1 MMFRFKSRTY
11 QQLSDEKLTIFIS
24 NGDVAAFNEL
34 YNRYNERILYYF
46 YRMLWNDKELAQ
58 DFLQDLFMKIID
70 KLNTFSTDRKF
81 STWVFSIAHNMCKN
95 EYRKRQIRALAA
107 LEPDVACDAFD
118 DETAVYSAL
127 QIEDVFD
134 CLNDLDELHRTAFLL
149 KYREG
154 LSIEA
159 IGAVLDLPVGTVKS
173 RLFYTRK
180 KIQKDLIRKLQ
191 ICQDC

>member
-1 MMFRFKSRTY
+1 MFRFKSRTY

-107 LEPDVACDAFD
+107 LEQDVACDAFD

-180 KIQKDLIRKLQ
+180 RIQKDLLRKLQ

>member
-1 MMFRFKSRTY
+1 MFKFKSPTY
-11 QQLSDEKLTIFIS
+11 QQFSDEKLTVFIS

-34 YNRYNERILYYF
+34 YNRYNERMLYYF

-58 DFLQDLFMKIID
+58 DFLQDLFMKLID
-70 KLNTFSTDRKF
+70 KLNTFNADRKF
-81 STWVFSIAHNMCKN
+81 STWLFSIAHNMCKN
-95 EYRKRQIRALAA
+95 EYRKRQIRVHAA
-107 LEPDVACDAFD
+107 LEPDVACDAFE
-118 DETAVYSAL
+118 DEAAVYSAL

-159 IGAVLDLPVGTVKS
+159 IGVVLDLPVGTVKS

-180 KIQKDLIRKLQ
+180 KIQKELMRKIQ
-191 ICQDC
+191 FCQDC

>member
-46 YRMLWNDKELAQ
+46 YRMLWNDKELSQ

-70 KLNTFSTDRKF
+70 KLNTFNADRKF
-81 STWVFSIAHNMCKN
+81 STWIFSIAHNMCKN
-95 EYRKRQIRALAA
+95 EYRKRKVREVAVMEL
-107 LEPDVACDAFD
+107 DVVYDAFD
-118 DETAVYSAL
+118 EEAAVYSSL
-127 QIEDVFD
+127 QIEDVFY
-134 CLNDLDELHRTAFLL
+134 CLNDFDELQRTAFLL
-149 KYREG
+149 RYREG

-159 IGAVLDLPVGTVKS
+159 ISQVLELPVGTVKS

-180 KIQKDLIRKLQ
+180 KIQKDLMRKIQ
-191 ICQDC
+191 IFQEL

>member
-1 MMFRFKSRTY
+1 MMFRFKSWTY

-70 KLNTFSTDRKF
+70 KLNTFNADRKF
-81 STWVFSIAHNMCKN
+81 STWIFSIAHNMCKN
-95 EYRKRQIRALAA
+95 EYRKRKVREVAVMEL
-107 LEPDVACDAFD
+107 DVVYDAFD

>member
-70 KLNTFSTDRKF
+70 KLNTFNADRKF
-81 STWVFSIAHNMCKN
+81 STWIFSIAHNMCKN
-95 EYRKRQIRALAA
+95 EYRKRKVREVAVMEL
-107 LEPDVACDAFD
+107 DVVYDAFD

>member
-1 MMFRFKSRTY
+1 MFKFKSPTY
-11 QQLSDEKLTIFIS
+11 QQFSDEKLTIFIS

-34 YNRYNERILYYF
+34 YNRYNERMLYYF

-58 DFLQDLFMKIID
+58 DFLQDLFMKLID
-70 KLNTFSTDRKF
+70 KLYTFNADRKF
-81 STWVFSIAHNMCKN
+81 STWLFSIAHNMCKN
-95 EYRKRQIRALAA
+95 EYRKRQIRVRAV
-107 LEPDVACDAFD
+107 LEPDVACDAFE
-118 DETAVYSAL
+118 DEAANYSVL

-154 LSIEA
+154 LSMEA

-180 KIQKDLIRKLQ
+180 KIQKELMRKIQ
-191 ICQDC
+191 FCQDC

>member
-1 MMFRFKSRTY
+1 MFKFKSPTY
-11 QQLSDEKLTIFIS
+11 QQFSDEKLTIFIS

-34 YNRYNERILYYF
+34 YNRYNERMLYYF

-58 DFLQDLFMKIID
+58 DFLQDLFMKLID
-70 KLNTFSTDRKF
+70 KLNTFNADRKF
-81 STWVFSIAHNMCKN
+81 STWLFSIAHNMCKN
-95 EYRKRQIRALAA
+95 EYRKRQIRVHAA
-107 LEPDVACDAFD
+107 LEPDVACDAFE
-118 DETAVYSAL
+118 DEAAVYSAL

-180 KIQKDLIRKLQ
+180 KIQKELMRKIQ
-191 ICQDC
+191 FCQDC

>member
-1 MMFRFKSRTY
+1 MFKFKSPTY
-11 QQLSDEKLTIFIS
+11 QQFSDEKLTVFIS

-34 YNRYNERILYYF
+34 YNRYNERMLYYF

-58 DFLQDLFMKIID
+58 DFLQDLFMKLID
-70 KLNTFSTDRKF
+70 KLNTFNADRKF
-81 STWVFSIAHNMCKN
+81 STWLFSIAHNMCKN
-95 EYRKRQIRALAA
+95 EYRKRQIRVHAA
-107 LEPDVACDAFD
+107 LEPDVACDAFE
-118 DETAVYSAL
+118 DEKAVYSAL

-159 IGAVLDLPVGTVKS
+159 IGVVLDLPVGTVKS

-180 KIQKDLIRKLQ
+180 KIQKELMRKIQ
-191 ICQDC
+191 FCQDC